1 MKYILQQCDYNVKI
15 IKMGASAGILDMRW
29 EVIH

>member
-1 MKYILQQCDYNVKI
+1 MKYILQQYDYNVKI
-15 IKMGASAGILDMRW
+15 IQMGAAAGILDMRW